1 MSELEKVLYII
12 YSIAPILQ
20 TEIQKD
26 KTTCQ
31 SLPVNYG
38 ISGLKYSISEP

>member
-1 MSELEKVLYII
+1 MSESEKVLYII
-12 YSIAPILQ
+12 YSIALNLQ

-38 ISGLKYSISEP
+38 ISRLKYSTSES

>member
-12 YSIAPILQ
+12 YSITLILQ

-26 KTTCQ
+26 KTICP

-38 ISGLKYSISEP
+38 LSGLKYSTSES